1 LIVAIQPYQT
11 SETYMAAMDNTQSDT
26 QKPQSYNQK
35 LSMGWWDGMDR
46 VVDRLAMQL
55 TGKRLLATRSHG
67 HRHTH
72 TQSADMRIYT
82 VGWLQVKHWASRRP
96 QLV

>member
-35 LSMGWWDGMDR
+35 LSMGW
-46 VVDRLAMQL
+46 
-55 TGKRLLATRSHG
+55 
-67 HRHTH
+67 
-72 TQSADMRIYT
+72 
-82 VGWLQVKHWASRRP
+82 
-96 QLV
+96 

>member
-1 LIVAIQPYQT
+1 
-11 SETYMAAMDNTQSDT
+11 
-26 QKPQSYNQK
+26 
-35 LSMGWWDGMDR
+35 MDR